1 MKIKT
6 SIGERIFNVINNIFM
21 LLMILITLYPV
32 LYVLFASFSDSN
44 KLMRHSGF
52 LLKPVGFS
60 LAAYKG
66 VFENPMILSGYMNT
80 IIYVVLGLAIS
91 MLITV
96 PGAYALSRKR
106 IILKTFIWKM
116 IVFTMYFSGG
126 IVPYYILVKGIG
138 LYNNIMAA
146 VLPMVF
152 TPMNLIILRS
162 ALEALPQSF
171 EEAVEVDGGS
181 DIVKLL
187 YVVIPLSLP
196 TISVILLFYAVA
208 MWNNWFTPSLLLKD
222 RELYPL
228 QLVLREILIAQSAD
242 DMMIDTGV
250 GERAALFESIK
261 YATIVVSTVPILCV
275 YPFLQKY
282 FVKGV
287 MTGGVKG

>member
-6 SIGERIFNVINNIFM
+6 SLGERIFNVINNIFM
-21 LLMILITLYPV
+21 LLMILVTLYPV

-91 MLITV
+91 MIITV
-96 PGAYALSRKR
+96 LGAYALSRNR
-106 IILKTFIWKM
+106 IILKSFIWKM

-138 LYNNIMAA
+138 LYNNIWAA

-152 TPMNLIILRS
+152 TPMNLIIMRS

-181 DIVKLL
+181 DIVKLW

-208 MWNNWFTPSLLLKD
+208 MWNNWFMPSILLKD

-261 YATIVVSTVPILCV
+261 YATIVVSTIPILCV

>member
-6 SIGERIFNVINNIFM
+6 SLGERIFNVINNIFM
-21 LLMILITLYPV
+21 LLMILVTLYPV

-91 MLITV
+91 MIITV
-96 PGAYALSRKR
+96 LGAYALSRNR
-106 IILKTFIWKM
+106 IILKSFIWKM

-138 LYNNIMAA
+138 LYNNIWAA

-152 TPMNLIILRS
+152 TPMNLIIMRS
-162 ALEALPQSF
+162 ALEALPQSS

-181 DIVKLL
+181 DIVKLW

-208 MWNNWFTPSLLLKD
+208 MWNNWFMPSILLKD

-261 YATIVVSTVPILCV
+261 YATIVVSTIPILCV

>member
-6 SIGERIFNVINNIFM
+6 SLGERIFNVINNIFM
-21 LLMILITLYPV
+21 LLMILVTLYPV

-60 LAAYKG
+60 VAAYKG

-96 PGAYALSRKR
+96 LGAYALSRNR
-106 IILKTFIWKM
+106 IILKSFIWKM

-138 LYNNIMAA
+138 LYNNIWAA

-152 TPMNLIILRS
+152 TPMNLIIMRS

-181 DIVKLL
+181 DIVKLW

-208 MWNNWFTPSLLLKD
+208 MWNNWFMPSILLKD

-261 YATIVVSTVPILCV
+261 YATIVVSTIPILCV